1 MRARKIRCSK
11 LNQES
16 IAAVI
21 EIAAAVVGAS
31 IGVAGMSISS
41 VSKRNNEARE
51 AVIRLSM
58 SVESISEK
66 IDELHTDMREHNR
79 EIYGR
84 LNNHA
89 ERIRALETGN

>member
-1 MRARKIRCSK
+1 
-11 LNQES
+11 
-16 IAAVI
+16 VI

-31 IGVAGMSISS
+31 IGIAGVSMNS

-58 SVESISEK
+58 AVEGIAGK

-89 ERIRALETGN
+89 ERIRALESH

>member
-1 MRARKIRCSK
+1 M
-11 LNQES
+11 
-16 IAAVI
+16 I

-31 IGVAGMSISS
+31 IGIAGVSLSS
-41 VSKRNNEARE
+41 ASKRNNEARD

-58 SVESISEK
+58 TVESIGEK
-66 IDELHTDMREHNR
+66 ITELHTDMREHNR

-89 ERIRALETGN
+89 ERIRALESN